1 MEFHQYLRVLRHYW
15 RSTLGVLLLCVVAAA
30 AVTML
35 QTRVYSA
42 TSSIFLT
49 VESGGSAGELSQ
61 GAAYAERTV
70 ASYVSVATTAIVLEP
85 VIEEL
90 ELDTTPAELADHL
103 TISSPPDTSILNV
116 AARDESAWQAARISN
131 GVAASLLGTV
141 TELAPSGPDGARLV
155 SATVIDEAQAPEHPF
170 TPRPA
175 SNLVLGAVF
184 GAFLGFGQALL
195 RSSLDTKVRTQED
208 VEKVTEVP
216 LLAAV
221 GRNVPTRTRAA
232 GAAGE
237 RWASAEA
244 YRRLRTNVGFLGLGG
259 ERKRSMVITSS
270 LAGEG
275 KTETAVN
282 LARVLA
288 HAGESV
294 LLVDADLR
302 RPMIAQR
309 MRLDAELGLVDV
321 LTGRGSLA
329 DLQMEVLPG
338 LSVLAAGAVPPNPSE
353 LLGSAAMTHLVE
365 EAERLFDYVLFDSPP
380 MLPVTDALVLASRT
394 GGVIVVTRSGRV
406 RRSELG
412 ATLSTLAAS
421 DVPALG
427 IVLNDAP
434 ATAASAVAGYYASN
448 DSSVRV

>member
-448 DSSVRV
+448 DSSV

>member
-131 GVAASLLGTV
+131 GVAASLLDAV

-448 DSSVRV
+448 DSSV

>member
-1 MEFHQYLRVLRHYW
+1 
-15 RSTLGVLLLCVVAAA
+15 
-30 AVTML
+30 
-35 QTRVYSA
+35 
-42 TSSIFLT
+42 
-49 VESGGSAGELSQ
+49 GELSQ

-282 LARVLA
+282 
-288 HAGESV
+288 
-294 LLVDADLR
+294 
-302 RPMIAQR
+302 
-309 MRLDAELGLVDV
+309 
-321 LTGRGSLA
+321 
-329 DLQMEVLPG
+329 
-338 LSVLAAGAVPPNPSE
+338 
-353 LLGSAAMTHLVE
+353 
-365 EAERLFDYVLFDSPP
+365 
-380 MLPVTDALVLASRT
+380 
-394 GGVIVVTRSGRV
+394 
-406 RRSELG
+406 
-412 ATLSTLAAS
+412 
-421 DVPALG
+421 
-427 IVLNDAP
+427 
-434 ATAASAVAGYYASN
+434 
-448 DSSVRV
+448 